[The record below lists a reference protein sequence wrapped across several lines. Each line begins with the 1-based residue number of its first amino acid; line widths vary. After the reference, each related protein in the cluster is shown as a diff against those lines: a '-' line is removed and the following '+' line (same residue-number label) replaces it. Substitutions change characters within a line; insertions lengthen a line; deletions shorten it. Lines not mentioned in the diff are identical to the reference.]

1 MRGPGRPPRR
11 GKKRA
16 QIILA
21 ALEEGNS
28 YRAAAGLAGISEDTL
43 KRWMKDSAN
52 FAVKVDAARARA
64 EADAVKRMHL
74 DLQGWKFALER
85 QYGWHEQKRLEIEN
99 LAGLRIVDDEAPGD
113 SAPAPSPE
121 TS

>member
-1 MRGPGRPPRR
+1 MNPVGRPPRR

-43 KRWMKDSAN
+43 RRWMKDSAS
-52 FAVKVDAARARA
+52 FAVKVDAARAHA
-64 EADAVKRMHL
+64 EADAVRKMHL
-74 DLQGWKFALER
+74 DPLGWRFALER

-113 SAPAPSPE
+113 LASTPAPE
-121 TS
+121 TG